1 MTPWTERILQAFPED
16 LSSFWI
22 ASDPDNLLLDEN
34 ILQVLRER
42 GFEVFP
48 FEDSIAFRVEY
59 EERYRDAW
67 DRGAE
72 GASKA
77 LVLQFQGADLSF
89 LPWDYLRH
97 ARRVD
102 LSLADLMPKLNASVI
117 RQIDSTDLERLFAAH
132 NSHASQVLGES
143 MTKEFLL
150 THLFEVNPHLMRKPE
165 TFWREAFGLLYRGV
179 VLPPV
184 LAQYVAKILTDSV
197 LGSLPVEDLLSSKS
211 AMARTVQAAWA
222 RFLEERGVEI
232 EQAGVDSGLQA
243 TKVFDIPFDHAD
255 IRVIVDTLFL
265 EGALQPVNARTV
277 PATLPD
283 WIRLGAIQSPTSLR
297 DLVEGGIRSM
307 AARLPEPEATHRD
320 WTDAARRLAETIH
333 RLHELPSEEAAAL
346 RPAMRELQID
356 ADKRLR
362 EWVQKRYQDLPSLPV
377 AKAPVMVHHIPRYL
391 SMRRNAGEEK
401 IALLVF
407 DGMALDQWVQIRE
420 YLSARAPDL
429 TTEES
434 GCFAWLPSLT
444 SVSRQA
450 LFSGLRPR
458 EFQASIET
466 TAQEPSL
473 WNRFWMENG
482 LRPAEVLYRKA
493 IKRTEQLPDLEAAV
507 SSPSIKVAGIVVDMI
522 DELVHGAMLGKRGL
536 SGQIREWCET
546 GFVEKLLNVL
556 ISRGFHVYVTAD
568 HGNVDAEGI
577 GRLNQGVISEVK
589 GERVRTYR
597 NETLAG
603 SVPADIDAF
612 GFGGPGLPPDF
623 LPLYAS
629 GRGAFVPIG
638 QQVVAH
644 GGMSVEELIVP
655 FVKIG
660 IRKEEDAA

>member
-34 ILQVLRER
+34 ILRVLRDR
-42 GFEVFP
+42 GFEVLP

-67 DRGAE
+67 DQGAE

-77 LVLQFQGADLSF
+77 LVLQFQGGDLNL

-97 ARRVD
+97 ARKVD

-117 RQIDSTDLERLFAAH
+117 RQIDGTDLEKLFAAH

-179 VLPPV
+179 VLPPI
-184 LAQYVAKILTDSV
+184 LAQHVAKV
-197 LGSLPVEDLLSSKS
+197 LSDTAVGHLPIEDFLSSRTTMVRTIQS
-211 AMARTVQAAWA
+211 AWS
-222 RFLEERGVEI
+222 RFLEEQGAEIDPSDRDPASDVVTRVEI
-232 EQAGVDSGLQA
+232 
-243 TKVFDIPFDHAD
+243 PFEHAD

-265 EGALQPVNARTV
+265 EGALQPVNVRTA

-283 WIRLGAIQSPTSLR
+283 WIKLGAIQSPANLR
-297 DLVEGGIRSM
+297 DLVSGGIGSV
-307 AARLPEPEATHRD
+307 AAKLPAPEATHRD
-320 WTDAARRLAETIH
+320 WIDTAKRLAETIY
-333 RLHELPSEEAAAL
+333 RFHELPSEDAAAL
-346 RPAMRELQID
+346 RPAMRELQLD
-356 ADKRLR
+356 ADTRLR
-362 EWVQKRYQDLPSLPV
+362 EWVQKRFQDLPSLPV

-391 SMRRNAGEEK
+391 SMRRSAGEDR
-401 IALLVF
+401 IALLVL

-420 YLSARAPDL
+420 YLSSRAPDL
-429 TTEES
+429 MADEN

-473 WNRFWMENG
+473 WSRFWLENG
-482 LRPAEVLYRKA
+482 LRGGEVYYRKA
-493 IKRTEQLPDLEAAV
+493 IKRTEQLLELDAAV

-536 SGQIREWCET
+536 SSQIQEWCET
-546 GFVEKLLNVL
+546 GFVEQLLNLL
-556 ISRGFHVYVTAD
+556 IAKGFHVYVTAD

-597 NETLAG
+597 NETLAS
-603 SVPADIDAF
+603 SVPKATDAF
-612 GFGGPGLPPDF
+612 QFVGQGLPLDF
-623 LPLYAS
+623 LPLYAN
-629 GRGAFVPIG
+629 GRGAFVPVG

-660 IRKEEDAA
+660 KKKEDNAA

>member
-34 ILQVLRER
+34 ILRVLRDR
-42 GFEVFP
+42 GFEVLP

-77 LVLQFQGADLSF
+77 LVLQFQGADLNF

-143 MTKEFLL
+143 LTKEFLL

-184 LAQYVAKILTDSV
+184 LAQYFAKILTDSV

-211 AMARTVQAAWA
+211 AMARTVQAAWG

-232 EQAGVDSGLQA
+232 EHADLDSGSQA
-243 TKVFDIPFDHAD
+243 TTVVDIPFDHAD

-277 PATLPD
+277 PATLPE
-283 WIRLGAIQSPTSLR
+283 WIRLGAIQSPTNLR
-297 DLVEGGIRSM
+297 DLVDGGIRSV
-307 AARLPEPEATHRD
+307 AAKLPAPEATHRD
-320 WTDAARRLAETIH
+320 WTDAAKRLAETIY
-333 RLHELPSEEAAAL
+333 RFHELPSEEAAAL
-346 RPAMRELQID
+346 RPAMRELQLD
-356 ADKRLR
+356 ADTRLR

-466 TAQEPSL
+466 TGQEPSL

-482 LRPAEVLYRKA
+482 LRAAEVCYRKA
-493 IKRTEQLPDLEAAV
+493 IKRTEQLSDLEAAI

-546 GFVEKLLNVL
+546 GFVEKLLHLL
-556 ISRGFHVYVTAD
+556 ISRGFQVYVTAD
-568 HGNVDAEGI
+568 HGNVDADGI

-612 GFGGPGLPPDF
+612 AFGGPGLPPDF

>member
-22 ASDPDNLLLDEN
+22 ASDPDNLLLDER
-34 ILQVLRER
+34 ILRVLRDR
-42 GFEVFP
+42 GFEVLP

-59 EERYRDAW
+59 EERYRAAW
-67 DRGAE
+67 DKGDT
-72 GASKA
+72 GTCKA
-77 LVLQFQGADLSF
+77 LILQYSGTDLNV
-89 LPWDYLRH
+89 LPWDFLQR

-102 LSLADLMPKLNASVI
+102 LSLADLMPKLNSSVI
-117 RQIDSTDLERLFAAH
+117 RQIDSAHLETLFVAH
-132 NSHASQVLGES
+132 NSFASQVLGES
-143 MTKEFLL
+143 LTKEFLL
-150 THLFEVNPHLMRKPE
+150 THLFEISAHLLRKPE

-179 VLPPV
+179 VLPPI
-184 LAQYVAKILTDSV
+184 LAQHVAKILSDTV
-197 LGSLPVEDLLSSKS
+197 VGHLPIEDFLSSRTTMVRTIQS
-211 AMARTVQAAWA
+211 AWS
-222 RFLEERGVEI
+222 RFLEERGAEIDPSDRDPASEVVTGVEI
-232 EQAGVDSGLQA
+232 
-243 TKVFDIPFDHAD
+243 PFEHAD

-265 EGALQPVNARTV
+265 EGALQPVNVRTA

-283 WIRLGAIQSPTSLR
+283 WIKLGAIQSPTSLR
-297 DLVEGGIRSM
+297 DLVSGGIGSI
-307 AARLPEPEATHRD
+307 ATKLPAPDATHRD
-320 WTDAARRLAETIH
+320 WIDAAKRLAETIC
-333 RLHELPSEEAAAL
+333 RFHELPSEDAAVL
-346 RPAMRELQID
+346 RPAMRELQLD
-356 ADKRLR
+356 ADTRLR
-362 EWVQKRYQDLPSLPV
+362 EWVQQRFQDLPSLPV

-391 SMRRNAGEEK
+391 SMRRSAGEDR

-420 YLSARAPDL
+420 YLSSRAPDL
-429 TTEES
+429 MADEN

-458 EFQASIET
+458 EFQSSIET

-473 WNRFWMENG
+473 WSRFWLENG
-482 LRPAEVLYRKA
+482 LRGGEVYYRKA
-493 IKRTEQLPDLEAAV
+493 IKRTEQLLELDAAV

-536 SGQIREWCET
+536 SSQIREWCET
-546 GFVEKLLNVL
+546 SFVAQLLNLL
-556 ISRGFHVYVTAD
+556 IAKGFHVYVTAD

-597 NETLAG
+597 NETLAS
-603 SVPADIDAF
+603 SVPKATDAF
-612 GFGGPGLPPDF
+612 QFVGQGLPLDF
-623 LPLYAS
+623 LPLYAN
-629 GRGAFVPIG
+629 GRGAFVPVG

-660 IRKEEDAA
+660 KKKEDNAA

>member
-1 MTPWTERILQAFPED
+1 MTSWMERILQAFPED
-16 LSSFWI
+16 LSQFWI
-22 ASDPDNLLLDEN
+22 ARDPDNLLLDEN
-34 ILQVLRER
+34 ILRVLRER
-42 GFEVFP
+42 GFEVLP

-59 EERYRDAW
+59 EERYRAAW
-67 DRGAE
+67 DRGTP
-72 GASKA
+72 GACKA
-77 LVLQFQGADLSF
+77 LVLQFQGADLNL

-102 LSLADLMPKLNASVI
+102 LSLADLMPKLNGSVI
-117 RQIDSTDLERLFAAH
+117 RQIDSTDLERLFDAH

-184 LAQYVAKILTDSV
+184 LAQYVAKILTDTV
-197 LGSLPVEDLLSSKS
+197 LGSLPVESLLSSRS
-211 AMARTVQAAWA
+211 AMARTVQAAWS

-232 EQAGVDSGLQA
+232 EQADVDSGLQA
-243 TKVFDIPFDHAD
+243 TKVVDIPFDHAD

-307 AARLPEPEATHRD
+307 AAKLPAPEATHRD
-320 WTDAARRLAETIH
+320 WTDVARRLAETIY

-346 RPAMRELQID
+346 RPAMRELQLD
-356 ADKRLR
+356 GDTRLR

-420 YLSARAPDL
+420 YLSVRAPNI

-473 WNRFWMENG
+473 WNRFWTENG

-493 IKRTEQLPDLEAAV
+493 IKRTEQLPDLEAAI

-546 GFVEKLLNVL
+546 GFVEKLLHLL
-556 ISRGFHVYVTAD
+556 IRRGFHVYVTAD
-568 HGNVDAEGI
+568 HGNVDADGI

-612 GFGGPGLPPDF
+612 AFGGPGLPPDF

-629 GRGAFVPIG
+629 GRGAFVPNG

>member
-1 MTPWTERILQAFPED
+1 
-16 LSSFWI
+16 
-22 ASDPDNLLLDEN
+22 
-34 ILQVLRER
+34 
-42 GFEVFP
+42 
-48 FEDSIAFRVEY
+48 
-59 EERYRDAW
+59 
-67 DRGAE
+67 
-72 GASKA
+72 
-77 LVLQFQGADLSF
+77 
-89 LPWDYLRH
+89 
-97 ARRVD
+97 
-102 LSLADLMPKLNASVI
+102 
-117 RQIDSTDLERLFAAH
+117 
-132 NSHASQVLGES
+132 
-143 MTKEFLL
+143 
-150 THLFEVNPHLMRKPE
+150 MR
-165 TFWREAFGLLYRGV
+165 
-179 VLPPV
+179 
-184 LAQYVAKILTDSV
+184 
-197 LGSLPVEDLLSSKS
+197 
-211 AMARTVQAAWA
+211 
-222 RFLEERGVEI
+222 
-232 EQAGVDSGLQA
+232 
-243 TKVFDIPFDHAD
+243 
-255 IRVIVDTLFL
+255 
-265 EGALQPVNARTV
+265 ALQ
-277 PATLPD
+277 L
-283 WIRLGAIQSPTSLR
+283 
-297 DLVEGGIRSM
+297 
-307 AARLPEPEATHRD
+307 EADT
-320 WTDAARRLAETIH
+320 
-333 RLHELPSEEAAAL
+333 
-346 RPAMRELQID
+346 
-356 ADKRLR
+356 RLR
-362 EWVQKRYQDLPSLPV
+362 EWVQQRFQDLPSLPV

-429 TTEES
+429 TAEES

-482 LRPAEVLYRKA
+482 LRAAEVCYRKA
-493 IKRTEQLPDLEAAV
+493 IKRTEQLSDLEAAI

-546 GFVEKLLNVL
+546 GFVEKLLNLL

-568 HGNVDAEGI
+568 HGNVDADGI

-589 GERVRTYR
+589 GERVRSYR

-603 SVPADIDAF
+603 SVPAGIEAF
-612 GFGGPGLPPDF
+612 AFVGPGLPPDF

>member
-34 ILQVLRER
+34 ILRVLRDR
-42 GFEVFP
+42 GFEVLP

-77 LVLQFQGADLSF
+77 LVLQFQGADLNF

-117 RQIDSTDLERLFAAH
+117 RQIDSSDLERLFVAH

-184 LAQYVAKILTDSV
+184 LAQYVAKILTDTV
-197 LGSLPVEDLLSSKS
+197 LGSLPVEGLLSSKS
-211 AMARTVQAAWA
+211 AMARTVQAAWG
-222 RFLEERGVEI
+222 RFLEERGVEV
-232 EQAGVDSGLQA
+232 EQADLEPGLQA
-243 TKVFDIPFDHAD
+243 TTVVDIPFDHAD

-283 WIRLGAIQSPTSLR
+283 WIRLGVIQSPSSLR
-297 DLVEGGIRSM
+297 DLVEGRIRSV
-307 AARLPEPEATHRD
+307 AAKLPAPEATHRD
-320 WTDAARRLAETIH
+320 WTDAAKRLAETIH
-333 RLHELPSEEAAAL
+333 RFHELPSEDAAAL
-346 RPAMRELQID
+346 RPAMRALQLE
-356 ADKRLR
+356 ADTRLR
-362 EWVQKRYQDLPSLPV
+362 EWVKERFQDLPSLPV
-377 AKAPVMVHHIPRYL
+377 AKVPVMVHHIPRYL

-407 DGMALDQWVQIRE
+407 DGMALNQWVQIRE

-450 LFSGLRPR
+450 LFSGLKPR

-482 LRPAEVLYRKA
+482 LRAAEVCYRKA
-493 IKRTEQLPDLEAAV
+493 IKRTEQLSDLDAAI

-546 GFVEKLLNVL
+546 GFVEKLLNLL
-556 ISRGFHVYVTAD
+556 ISRGFKVYVTAD
-568 HGNVDAEGI
+568 HGNVDADGI

-612 GFGGPGLPPDF
+612 AFGGPGLPPDF

>member
-1 MTPWTERILQAFPED
+1 MERILQAFPEE
-16 LSSFWI
+16 LSQFWI
-22 ASDPDNLLLDEN
+22 ARDPDNLLLDEN
-34 ILQVLRER
+34 ILGVLRER
-42 GFEVFP
+42 GFEVLP

-59 EERYRDAW
+59 EERYRAAW
-67 DRGAE
+67 DRGTP
-72 GASKA
+72 GACKA
-77 LVLQFQGADLSF
+77 LVLQFQGADLNL

-165 TFWREAFGLLYRGV
+165 NFWREAFGLLYRGV

-184 LAQYVAKILTDSV
+184 LAHYVAKILKDTA
-197 LGSLPVEDLLSSKS
+197 LGSLPVEGLLSSRS
-211 AMARTVQAAWA
+211 AMARTVQAAWGG
-222 RFLEERGVEI
+222 FLEERGVEI
-232 EQAGVDSGLQA
+232 EHADLDPWPPAA
-243 TKVFDIPFDHAD
+243 TVVDIPFDHAD

-265 EGALQPVNARTV
+265 EGALQPVNARNV

-283 WIRLGAIQSPTSLR
+283 WIRLGAIQSPTILS
-297 DLVEGGIRSM
+297 DLVESGIKSV
-307 AARLPEPEATHRD
+307 AAKLPAPEATHRD
-320 WTDAARRLAETIH
+320 WTDAARRLAETIY

-346 RPAMRELQID
+346 RPAMRELQLD
-356 ADKRLR
+356 ADTRLR
-362 EWVQKRYQDLPSLPV
+362 EWVQKRYLDLPSLPV

-420 YLSARAPDL
+420 YLSARAPEL

-473 WNRFWMENG
+473 WNRFWMESG
-482 LRPAEVLYRKA
+482 LRAAEVCYRKA
-493 IKRTEQLPDLEAAV
+493 IKRTEQLSDLEAAV
-507 SSPSIKVAGIVVDMI
+507 ASPSIKVAGIVVDMI

-546 GFVEKLLNVL
+546 GFVEKLLNLL
-556 ISRGFHVYVTAD
+556 IRRGYHVYVTAD
-568 HGNVDAEGI
+568 HGNVDADGI

-612 GFGGPGLPPDF
+612 AFGGPGLPPDF
-623 LPLYAS
+623 LPLYAG

-660 IRKEEDAA
+660 NRKEEDAA

>member
-34 ILQVLRER
+34 ILRVLRDR
-42 GFEVFP
+42 GFEVLP

-67 DRGAE
+67 DRGVE

-77 LVLQFQGADLSF
+77 LVLQFQGADLNF

-102 LSLADLMPKLNASVI
+102 LSLADLMPKLNANVI
-117 RQIDSTDLERLFAAH
+117 RQIDSTDLESLFAAH

-184 LAQYVAKILTDSV
+184 LAQYVAKILTDTV
-197 LGSLPVEDLLSSKS
+197 LGSLPVEGLLSSKS
-211 AMARTVQAAWA
+211 AMARTVQAAWS
-222 RFLEERGVEI
+222 RFLAERGVEF
-232 EQAGVDSGLQA
+232 EHADLEPGSQA
-243 TKVFDIPFDHAD
+243 TMVVDIPFDHAD

-283 WIRLGAIQSPTSLR
+283 WIRLGAIQSPSSLR
-297 DLVEGGIRSM
+297 DLVEGGIRSV
-307 AARLPEPEATHRD
+307 AAKLPAPEATHRD
-320 WTDAARRLAETIH
+320 WTDAAKRLAETIY
-333 RLHELPSEEAAAL
+333 RFHELPSEDAAAL
-346 RPAMRELQID
+346 RPAMRALQLE
-356 ADKRLR
+356 ADTRLR
-362 EWVQKRYQDLPSLPV
+362 QWVQQRFQDLPSLPV

-466 TAQEPSL
+466 TGQEPSL
-473 WNRFWMENG
+473 WNRFWMENE

-493 IKRTEQLPDLEAAV
+493 IKRTEQLSDLETAV

-546 GFVEKLLNVL
+546 GFVEKLLNLL
-556 ISRGFHVYVTAD
+556 ISRGFQVYVTAD
-568 HGNVDAEGI
+568 HGNVDADGI

-603 SVPADIDAF
+603 SVPADTDAF
-612 GFGGPGLPPDF
+612 AFGGPGLPPDF

-660 IRKEEDAA
+660 IRNEEDAA

>member
-34 ILQVLRER
+34 ILRVLRDR
-42 GFEVFP
+42 GFEVLP
-48 FEDSIAFRVEY
+48 FDDSIAFRVEY

-72 GASKA
+72 GTSKA
-77 LVLQFQGADLSF
+77 LVLQFQGADLNF
-89 LPWDYLRH
+89 LPWDYLRR
-97 ARRVD
+97 ARKVD

-165 TFWREAFGLLYRGV
+165 TFWREAFGLLYRGI

-184 LAQYVAKILTDSV
+184 LAHYVAKILTDTA
-197 LGSLPVEDLLSSKS
+197 LGSLPVEGLLSSKS
-211 AMARTVQAAWA
+211 AMARTVQAAWG
-222 RFLEERGVEI
+222 RFLEERGVEV
-232 EQAGVDSGLQA
+232 EHADLEPGSQA
-243 TKVFDIPFDHAD
+243 TTVVDIPFDHAD

-283 WIRLGAIQSPTSLR
+283 WIRLGVIQSPSSLR
-297 DLVEGGIRSM
+297 DLVEGGIGSV
-307 AARLPEPEATHRD
+307 AAKLPAPEATHRD
-320 WTDAARRLAETIH
+320 WTDAAKRLAETIY
-333 RLHELPSEEAAAL
+333 RFHELPSEDAAAL
-346 RPAMRELQID
+346 RPAMRALQHE
-356 ADKRLR
+356 ADTRLR
-362 EWVQKRYQDLPSLPV
+362 EWVQQRFQDLPSLPV

-401 IALLVF
+401 VALLVF

-473 WNRFWMENG
+473 WNRFWIENG
-482 LRPAEVLYRKA
+482 LRAAEVCYRKA
-493 IKRTEQLPDLEAAV
+493 IKRTEQLSDLDAAI

-546 GFVEKLLNVL
+546 GFVEKLLNLL
-556 ISRGFHVYVTAD
+556 ISRGFQVYVTAD
-568 HGNVDAEGI
+568 HGNVDADGI

-603 SVPADIDAF
+603 SVPADTDAF
-612 GFGGPGLPPDF
+612 AFGGPGLPPDF

>member
-1 MTPWTERILQAFPED
+1 MTSWSERILQAFPED
-16 LSSFWI
+16 ISPFWI
-22 ASDPDNLLLDEN
+22 ARDPDNLLLDEQ
-34 ILQVLRER
+34 ILQVLRDR
-42 GFEVFP
+42 GFEVLP
-48 FEDSIAFRVEY
+48 FYDPIAFRVEY
-59 EERYRDAW
+59 EERYRAAW
-67 DRGAE
+67 DNGSM
-72 GASKA
+72 GSCKA
-77 LVLQFQGADLSF
+77 LVLQFSGTDMSI
-89 LPWDYLRH
+89 LPWDYLQQ
-97 ARRVD
+97 ARQVD
-102 LSLADLMPKLNASVI
+102 LSLGDLMPKLNASVI
-117 RQIDSTDLERLFAAH
+117 RQIDSTDLDRLFSAH
-132 NSHASQVLGES
+132 NTYATQVLGES

-150 THLFEVNPHLMRKPE
+150 THLFEVNPYLMRKPE
-165 TFWREAFGLLYRGV
+165 IFWREAFGLLYRGV

-197 LGSLPVEDLLSSKS
+197 LGSLPVEGLLSSNG
-211 AMARTVQAAWA
+211 AMARAVQAAWG
-222 RFLEERGVEI
+222 RFLEERGVEF
-232 EQAGVDSGLQA
+232 EHPDLGSGSQA
-243 TKVFDIPFDHAD
+243 TTVIDIPFDHAD

-283 WIRLGAIQSPTSLR
+283 WIRLGAIQSPTSLH
-297 DLVEGGIRSM
+297 DLVEGGIRSV
-307 AARLPEPEATHRD
+307 AAKLPAQEATHRD
-320 WTDAARRLAETIH
+320 WTDAAKRLAETIY
-333 RLHELPSEEAAAL
+333 RFHELPSKDAAAL
-346 RPAMRELQID
+346 RPSMRALQLD
-356 ADKRLR
+356 ADTRLR
-362 EWVQKRYQDLPSLPV
+362 EWVQKRFQDLPSLPV

-420 YLSARAPDL
+420 YLSARAPEL

-466 TAQEPSL
+466 TGQEPSL

-482 LRPAEVLYRKA
+482 LRAAEVCYRKA
-493 IKRTEQLPDLEAAV
+493 IKQTEQLSDLEAAI

-522 DELVHGAMLGKRGL
+522 DELVHGAKLGKRGL

-546 GFVEKLLNVL
+546 GFVEKLLNLL
-556 ISRGFHVYVTAD
+556 IRRGFQVYVTAD
-568 HGNVDAEGI
+568 HGNVDADGI

-612 GFGGPGLPPDF
+612 AFGGPGLPPDF

>member
-34 ILQVLRER
+34 ILRVLRDR
-42 GFEVFP
+42 GFEVLP

-77 LVLQFQGADLSF
+77 LVLQFQGADLNF

-117 RQIDSTDLERLFAAH
+117 RQIDSADLERLFAAH

-165 TFWREAFGLLYRGV
+165 NFWREAFGLLYRGV

-184 LAQYVAKILTDSV
+184 LAQYVAKILTDTV
-197 LGSLPVEDLLSSKS
+197 LGSLPVEGLLSSRS
-211 AMARTVQAAWA
+211 AMARTVQAAWG
-222 RFLEERGVEI
+222 RFLEERGVAI
-232 EQAGVDSGLQA
+232 EHADVDSGLQA
-243 TKVFDIPFDHAD
+243 TKVVDIPFDHAD

-283 WIRLGAIQSPTSLR
+283 WIRLGAIQSPTSLS
-297 DLVEGGIRSM
+297 DLVEGGIKSV
-307 AARLPEPEATHRD
+307 AAKLPAPEATHRD
-320 WTDAARRLAETIH
+320 WTDAARRLAETIY
-333 RLHELPSEEAAAL
+333 RFHELPSEEAAAL
-346 RPAMRELQID
+346 RPSMRELQLD
-356 ADKRLR
+356 ADTRLR

-391 SMRRNAGEEK
+391 SMRRNAGEER

-450 LFSGLRPR
+450 LFSGMRPR

-482 LRPAEVLYRKA
+482 LRPAEVFYRKA

-536 SGQIREWCET
+536 SSQIQEWCET
-546 GFVEKLLNVL
+546 GFVKQLLNLL
-556 ISRGFHVYVTAD
+556 ITKGFHVYVTAD
-568 HGNVDAEGI
+568 HGNVDADGI

-597 NETLAG
+597 NETLAA
-603 SVPADIDAF
+603 SVPKSTDAF
-612 GFGGPGLPPDF
+612 QFVGQGLPLDF
-623 LPLYAS
+623 LPLYAN
-629 GRGAFVPIG
+629 GRGAFVPVG

-660 IRKEEDAA
+660 MKKEDNAA

>member
-34 ILQVLRER
+34 ILRVLRDR
-42 GFEVFP
+42 GFEVLP

-77 LVLQFQGADLSF
+77 LVLQFQGAELNF

-117 RQIDSTDLERLFAAH
+117 RQIDSTDLERLFVAH

-211 AMARTVQAAWA
+211 AMARTVQAAWG
-222 RFLEERGVEI
+222 RFLAERGVEF
-232 EQAGVDSGLQA
+232 EHADLEPGSQA
-243 TKVFDIPFDHAD
+243 TMVVDIPFDHAD

-265 EGALQPVNARTV
+265 EGALQPVNARIV
-277 PATLPD
+277 PTTLPD
-283 WIRLGAIQSPTSLR
+283 WIRLGAIQSPSSLR
-297 DLVEGGIRSM
+297 DLVEGGIRSV
-307 AARLPEPEATHRD
+307 AAKLPAPEATHRD
-320 WTDAARRLAETIH
+320 WTDAAKRLAETIY
-333 RLHELPSEEAAAL
+333 RFHELPSEDAAAL
-346 RPAMRELQID
+346 RPAMRALQLD
-356 ADKRLR
+356 ADARLR
-362 EWVQKRYQDLPSLPV
+362 QWVQQRFQDLPSLPV

-473 WNRFWMENG
+473 WNRFWMENE

-493 IKRTEQLPDLEAAV
+493 IKRTEQLSDLETAV

-546 GFVEKLLNVL
+546 GFVKKLLNLL
-556 ISRGFHVYVTAD
+556 ISHGFQVYVTAD
-568 HGNVDAEGI
+568 HGNVDADGI

-612 GFGGPGLPPDF
+612 AFGGPGLPPDF